1 MHHENLTKRG
11 EKMDFSRV
19 KPKKE
24 EDDVSIYEAQWTS
37 IGIEIN
43 KRNTRKE
50 MPIVLEVNPAAFL
63 HRIFSP
69 MNSLTPSLA
78 LRKLGQA
85 KRAES
90 FDNGV
95 TMKTN
100 IQVKFYPA
108 EETEHSKWGQEMH
121 ALELSCAIPD
131 GHIYVDIKKEKIY

>member
-1 MHHENLTKRG
+1 MVRG

-90 FDNGV
+90 VCTGFVLSVHPRGRSY
-95 TMKTN
+95 KTR
-100 IQVKFYPA
+100 VSHFPRAKYG
-108 EETEHSKWGQEMH
+108 T
-121 ALELSCAIPD
+121 
-131 GHIYVDIKKEKIY
+131 